1 MEELIN
7 ILTFIPYGQPIAMAL
22 GTATALMTIVMPVVK
37 FIVHATKTKVDDRIL
52 KKIADNAVVKKLAIV
67 GKQLKRFSLI

>member
-1 MEELIN
+1 MEELIS
-7 ILTFIPYGQPIAMAL
+7 ILAFIPYGQPIAMAL
-22 GTATALMTIVMPVVK
+22 GTVTALMTIVMPIVK

-52 KKIADNAVVKKLAIV
+52 KKIADNAMVKKLAIV